1 MLFAYVLILYLI
13 IFNVKNSWKSFLVLP
28 KKGYAIAKLLNFNEK
43 VGK

>member
-13 IFNVKNSWKSFLVLP
+13 IFNVKNSWKNFLALP
-28 KKGYAIAKLLNFNEK
+28 KKKAITKLLNFDEK